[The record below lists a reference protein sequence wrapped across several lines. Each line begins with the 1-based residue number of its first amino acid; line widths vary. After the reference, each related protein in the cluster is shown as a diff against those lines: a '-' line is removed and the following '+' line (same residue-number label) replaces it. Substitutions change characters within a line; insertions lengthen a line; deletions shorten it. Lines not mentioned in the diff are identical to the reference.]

1 MSIFRAFCFAHKLK
15 IIFAFA
21 SIRFQFNLTF
31 TKHTTIDI
39 LHISRQ
45 TGIWSRIY
53 NKVDCEV
60 PAISLASTLL
70 SLRKLGTY
78 ATNSLSHTSYPRSKK
93 VSIFFI
99 SKLQE
104 TKEIKQPQG

>member
-70 SLRKLGTY
+70 SLGKFGT
-78 ATNSLSHTSYPRSKK
+78 LQIVYPTHPTHALRMF
-93 VSIFFI
+93 IFFI
-99 SKLQE
+99 SKLRE
-104 TKEIKQPQG
+104 TKVKQPQG